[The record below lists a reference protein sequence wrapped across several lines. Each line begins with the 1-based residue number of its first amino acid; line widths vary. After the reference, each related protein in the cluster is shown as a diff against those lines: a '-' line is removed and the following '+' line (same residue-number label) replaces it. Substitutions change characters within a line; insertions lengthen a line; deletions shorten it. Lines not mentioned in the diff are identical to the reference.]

1 MNAPEKFNGFNLGLL
16 TGRTHS
22 NAKPVKLGVS
32 GVSSMGSGFAPNFN
46 RVGMNPLP
54 PGPGVVREKRP
65 ANNGG
70 PLRTQDFSLYAKGP
84 GTAVANRLYG
94 QASNPKNLNAL
105 TSKMR
110 R

>member
-1 MNAPEKFNGFNLGLL
+1 MKPEQFNGFNLSLL

-22 NAKPVKLGVS
+22 NARPVKLGVS
-32 GVSSMGSGFAPNFN
+32 GVSTLGPGFAPNFN
-46 RVGMNPLP
+46 KVGMNPLP

-65 ANNGG
+65 VNNAG
-70 PLRTQDFSLYAKGP
+70 PIRVQDFSLYAKGP
-84 GTAVANRLYG
+84 GNAVANRLYG
-94 QASNPKNLNAL
+94 DASNPKSLKAI